1 MRIFEVSKPI
11 HINLLVTE
19 VVLLTNNIN
28 IRVFLIFLYL
38 VSSFLSSFFYKK
50 YIHEIKE
57 TE

>member
-28 IRVFLIFLYL
+28 MSLSYISVFSELI
-38 VSSFLSSFFYKK
+38 S
-50 YIHEIKE
+50 
-57 TE
+57 